1 MVERQHLLAALK
13 RILRER
19 GWRYAD
25 LAAAL
30 GISEPTVKRV
40 LSSGRMD
47 LERLEQICG
56 VLDID
61 FFELAR
67 SARGNRQSRR
77 HLTLHQEAAL
87 AAEPR
92 LMTVF
97 HLLCQG
103 WRTAAIG
110 EGYGLRQP
118 ELVQLL
124 AALDRLRLV
133 ELLPGNHVR
142 LRVPRDFSWRDDGP
156 VRARYLQMAS
166 REFLQD
172 DFSGAE
178 ARFALEIRELGEA
191 SAVILQRKL
200 DKLVEEFKE
209 AAELDVSLP
218 PEQRRSIGML
228 VALRPWVFSLVDS
241 LRVEAAPSKRT
252 RGLAARVR

>member
-1 MVERQHLLAALK
+1 MQELLATHGMARAHGDERRPGVGAVLDRVSCFRLGAGPEHVHARGVESRVHVVELFKAWRDGGRGVHGGVRVWVPDRAAEVSISATNSVEVSRYDPWRPAHGNSLPMVERQHLLSALK
-13 RILRER
+13 RILKER
-19 GWRYAD
+19 GWRYVD

-30 GISEPTVKRV
+30 GISEPTVKRI

-77 HLTLHQEAAL
+77 HLTLHQETDL

-103 WRTAAIG
+103 WRTSAIG
-110 EGYGLRQP
+110 EGYGLRHT

-124 AALDRLRLV
+124 ARLDKLRLV
-133 ELLPGNHVR
+133 ELLPGN
-142 LRVPRDFSWRDDGP
+142 
-156 VRARYLQMAS
+156 
-166 REFLQD
+166 
-172 DFSGAE
+172 
-178 ARFALEIRELGEA
+178 
-191 SAVILQRKL
+191 
-200 DKLVEEFKE
+200 
-209 AAELDVSLP
+209 
-218 PEQRRSIGML
+218 
-228 VALRPWVFSLVDS
+228 
-241 LRVEAAPSKRT
+241 
-252 RGLAARVR
+252 